1 MACDIRKTDEVE
13 RAIAMAAETWGG
25 IDVVVNNAGIGAFGD
40 VSAQTDDEWIRLLDV
55 NVIGVARVS
64 RAALPWLRHSERAA
78 IVNTCSAVASIGLPG
93 RVLYSASKGA
103 VLAMTRAMAADFV
116 ADGIRVNCV
125 TPGVVDT
132 PWHRGALSEADYE
145 ARRAALARLQP
156 NGRCVS
162 DLEVARAIAYL
173 ASPLSS
179 AITGTDLPVDGGMH
193 SLRMQTIE
201 VPVLVVGGG
210 VVGLSASMIL
220 STLGVTSLLV
230 NNYPSTSPHPK
241 AHILNQR
248 TMEIFSEVGA
258 AETIYA
264 VSTPPEH
271 MRYAG
276 WFTGVS
282 GPSDLYGREI

>member
-1 MACDIRKTDEVE
+1 MSRPMEQALFENLKVVITGGGSGIGLATAKLLHAYGCAVACLDVEIGGIAPPLMGIVCDIRKTDEVE
-13 RAIAMAAETWGG
+13 RAIAVAAETWGG

-55 NVIGVARVS
+55 NVIGVARVT
-64 RAALPWLRHSERAA
+64 RAALPWLRRSERAA

-193 SLRMQTIE
+193 SLR
-201 VPVLVVGGG
+201 V
-210 VVGLSASMIL
+210 
-220 STLGVTSLLV
+220 
-230 NNYPSTSPHPK
+230 
-241 AHILNQR
+241 
-248 TMEIFSEVGA
+248 
-258 AETIYA
+258 
-264 VSTPPEH
+264 
-271 MRYAG
+271 
-276 WFTGVS
+276 
-282 GPSDLYGREI
+282 